1 MADESLHPDGSVHQ
15 VDLEWRRGHRV
26 VLWLLKCFWTL
37 SFVIPDPRWIA
48 PNDCEGMPLEKT
60 DAAAKNRNNAVAR
73 QAPAHKEIL

>member
-1 MADESLHPDGSVHQ
+1 LAGESLHPDGSVHQ
-15 VDLEWRRGHRV
+15 VDLEWRRGHRGGFV
-26 VLWLLKCFWTL
+26 APKCFWTL

-48 PNDCEGMPLEKT
+48 ANDREGMPLEKT